1 MSQGAAERAPPS
13 IVVFGSFNIDVAM
26 HLDRI
31 PQAGETVLGGDY
43 ILVPG
48 GKGANQACAAARA
61 AARPAKGSAARVAPR
76 VAPGVAM
83 IGKVGADDWGDLAL
97 SHLSEAGV
105 DLDAVARS
113 RTPTGCALICVDAKG
128 ENAISVASGAN
139 LEAEA
144 GQVPDRMLRPGAW
157 LVLQM
162 EVRPE
167 ENWRLIARA
176 RQRGCKVA
184 LNVAPAAPVPQDVLE
199 SIEVL
204 IFNEVEGR
212 MIAAAAGLECDD
224 PIEVGRRLCGAYGLT
239 AVATLGS
246 AGTVAF
252 APGESWSAQALPIAP
267 VDTTGAGDAF
277 IGSLVVALQAEA
289 GLPEALRRAN
299 VAAGIA
305 CETRGAQTSFP
316 WAEQIENRMAEIAPP
331 PACPI
336 KLRSR

>member
-1 MSQGAAERAPPS
+1 MSPEAPKGGRDRDSPS
-13 IVVFGSFNIDVAM
+13 IVVFGSLNIDVAM

-61 AARPAKGSAARVAPR
+61 AKGSAARVAM
-76 VAPGVAM
+76 A
-83 IGKVGADDWGDLAL
+83 GKVGAGDWGDLAL

-105 DLDAVARS
+105 DLDAVARG
-113 RTPTGCALICVDAKG
+113 RAPTGCALICVDAKG

-144 GQVPDRMLRPGAW
+144 EQVPDRMLGPGQW

-199 SIEVL
+199 AIDVL
-204 IFNEVEGR
+204 IFNEIEGR
-212 MIAAAAGLECDD
+212 MIAAAAGLACDD
-224 PIEVGRRLCGAYGLT
+224 PIEVGRRLCDVYGLT

-246 AGTVAF
+246 AGAAAF
-252 APGESWSAQALPIAP
+252 APGESWSAEALPVAA

-277 IGSLVVALQAEA
+277 IGSLVVALQA
-289 GLPEALRRAN
+289 GTDLPEALRRAN
-299 VAAGIA
+299 AAAGIT

-316 WAEQIENRMAEIAPP
+316 WAAQIENRMTGLAPP
-331 PACPI
+331 QRIA
-336 KLRSR
+336 